1 MRATFSIAA
10 KDISLL
16 VRDRPGLFFSAAFPL
31 IYAIF
36 FGSIFSGMS
45 SKPASGI
52 KVAIVDLDQSE
63 GSRAFARDIDD
74 SDAFE
79 AQAFATRDEG
89 LDAVRKG
96 RRTAVVIIEPGFGK
110 GLASPFAG
118 EPPALTIGADPARGA
133 ESGMVEGLL
142 TERLFTRFQAMF
154 TDPAQARDMV
164 RTSLEQVKNDDAI
177 APLTKGVLTTFLGQ
191 LDAFA
196 TALPEAMDKESTGDG
211 VDDGEAG
218 TFSPFKLTKVDV
230 LRQNDGPARRPNS
243 FEISFPQG
251 IAWGIMGVAAGFGL
265 SLVVERTRGTMLRL
279 RVAPIAPASVLLG
292 KALGCFIAIV
302 GVMSLLIA
310 VGVTVPAFSV
320 RPASW
325 TMLGVAIVC
334 SAIGFVGI
342 MMISS
347 VLGRTEAAASG
358 ITWAMLT
365 IMAMLGGGMV
375 PLMFM
380 PPWMQ
385 TASNIS
391 PVKWAITSLEGAIWR
406 GYTPAEMALPCGV
419 LLGVGLVGFAIGSTI
434 FMRRAEG

>member
-1 MRATFSIAA
+1 MQAIFSIAI
-10 KDISLL
+10 KDLVLL
-16 VRDRPGLFFSAAFPL
+16 VRDRPGLFFSTVFPL

-52 KVAIVDLDQSE
+52 KIAVVDMDGSD
-63 GSRAFARDIDD
+63 GSRAFATDLGESD
-74 SDAFE
+74 SFDV
-79 AQAFATRDEG
+79 QAFVSRDEG
-89 LDAVRKG
+89 VDAVRKG

-110 GLASPFAG
+110 AMESPFAG
-118 EPPALTIGADPARGA
+118 EPAALTIGADPARQA

-142 TERLFTRFQAMF
+142 TERLFRRFQDVF
-154 TDPAQARDMV
+154 TDPGQAQKMV
-164 RTSLEQVKNDDAI
+164 RSSLEQIRADESI
-177 APLTKGVLTTFLGQ
+177 APVTKDVLTTFLGQ
-191 LDAFA
+191 LDTF
-196 TALPEAMDKESTGDG
+196 TTDLPAAIDAESGDAGAEDTGF
-211 VDDGEAG
+211 E
-218 TFSPFKLTKVDV
+218 PFKLTKLNV

-279 RVAPIAPASVLLG
+279 RVAPISPAAVLLG

-302 GVMSLLIA
+302 GVISLLIA
-310 VGVTVPAFSV
+310 IGVLVPAFSV

-325 TMLGVAIVC
+325 PLLGLAVVC
-334 SAIGFVGI
+334 TAIGFVGI
-342 MMISS
+342 MMVSS
-347 VLGRTEAAASG
+347 VLGKTESAASG
-358 ITWAMLT
+358 ITWAMFT

-380 PPWMQ
+380 PSWMQ
-385 TASNIS
+385 TVSNVS

-406 GYTPAEMALPCGV
+406 GYTLTDMALPCGV
-419 LLGVGLVGFAIGSTI
+419 LLAVGIVGFAIGSMI
-434 FMRRAEG
+434 FIRRAEA

>member
-1 MRATFSIAA
+1 MRAILSIAA
-10 KDISLL
+10 KDIALL

-63 GSRAFARDIDD
+63 GSKTFAKDINE
-74 SDAFE
+74 SSSFDA
-79 AQAFATRDEG
+79 QTFATRDEG
-89 LDAVRKG
+89 IDAVRKG
-96 RRTAVVIIEPGFGK
+96 RRTAVVVIEPGFGR
-110 GLASPFAG
+110 GMASPFGG
-118 EPPALTIGADPARGA
+118 EPPALTIGADPARAA

-142 TERLFTRFQAMF
+142 TERLFSRFQAMF
-154 TDPAQARDMV
+154 TDPDRAQEMV
-164 RTSLEQVKNDDAI
+164 RSSLEQVQSDQTI

-191 LDAFA
+191 LDQFA
-196 TALPEAMDKESTGDG
+196 TALPEAIDQESAGDEG
-211 VDDGEAG
+211 TEEGAG
-218 TFSPFKLTKVDV
+218 FQPFKLTKLDV
-230 LRQNDGPARRPNS
+230 LRQNDGPGRRPNS

-279 RVAPIAPASVLLG
+279 RVAPISPAAVLMG
-292 KALGCFIAIV
+292 KALGCFVAIV

-310 VGVTVPAFSV
+310 VGVAVPAFSV

-325 TMLGVAIVC
+325 PLLGAAIVC

-347 VLGRTEAAASG
+347 VLGRTEASASG
-358 ITWAMLT
+358 ITWAVLT

-380 PPWMQ
+380 PSWMQ
-385 TASNIS
+385 AASNVS
-391 PVKWAITSLEGAIWR
+391 PVKWAITALEGAIWR

-419 LLGVGLVGFAIGSTI
+419 LLGVGVVGFAIGSTV

>member
-1 MRATFSIAA
+1 MGAILSIAR
-10 KDISLL
+10 KDIALL
-16 VRDRPGLFFSAAFPL
+16 VRDRPGLFFSAVFPL

-52 KVAIVDLDQSE
+52 KVALVDLDQSE
-63 GSRAFARDIDD
+63 GSRAFAKDIDASESFD
-74 SDAFE
+74 
-79 AQAFATRDEG
+79 AQAFATREEG
-89 LDAVRKG
+89 IDAVRKG

-110 GLASPFAG
+110 GLDSPFGG
-118 EPPALTIGADPARGA
+118 EPAALTVGADPARAA

-154 TDPAQARDMV
+154 TDPDRAREMV
-164 RTSLEQVKNDDAI
+164 RTSLEQVRNDDSI

-191 LDAFA
+191 LDAFT
-196 TALPEAMDKESTGDG
+196 TALPEAMDQESP
-211 VDDGEAG
+211 DDGTDDEDTGA
-218 TFSPFKLTKVDV
+218 FSPFTLNKVDV
-230 LRQNDGPARRPNS
+230 LRQSEGPGRRPNS

-265 SLVVERTRGTMLRL
+265 SLVIERTKGTMLRL

-292 KALGCFIAIV
+292 KALGCFVAIV

-310 VGVTVPAFSV
+310 VGVLVPAFAV

-325 TMLGVAIVC
+325 AMLALAIVS

-342 MMISS
+342 MMIAS
-347 VLGRTEAAASG
+347 VLGRTEASASG

-380 PPWMQ
+380 PSWMQ
-385 TASNIS
+385 AASNIS

-419 LLGVGLVGFAIGSTI
+419 LLGVGVVGFAIGSTI